1 MRNDFDAAFPG
12 KSEMFEMLK
21 SIPSVERI
29 MQEPELRA
37 LVENGD
43 MAREQ
48 ILKAVRDVLENARQS
63 ILDGGEPSLSLAE
76 LACTSAALAVKSAKP
91 RLVRV
96 INASGIILHTNLGRA
111 PLGESALA
119 AMRRAAGYCSLEYDL
134 ARGERGSRS
143 ACVEYLLKEL
153 TGADSALVVN
163 NNAAAVLLALTA
175 LAKDREVVVSRG
187 ELVEIG
193 GSFRVPEVM
202 AQSGALLKEVG
213 TTNKTHISDYERAIG
228 PNTGLLLKVHA
239 SNYKIVGFTASV
251 SLDELAALGR
261 RCGAAVMQD
270 LGSGCLTD
278 LSAYGITDEPTV
290 LDAVK
295 SGADLVTFSGDKL
308 LGGPQAGVIVGRA
321 QAVSACAEHPLFR
334 ALRPDKVTLAALEA
348 VLSEYLNSE
357 KAFRCIP
364 VLSMLAKSV
373 EQLDREAKLLADE
386 IVEGLGEAAEVS
398 IVEGASEAGG
408 GALPTHPLP
417 SRIVSVRPTA
427 LSAAAIEQSLRNHE
441 PPIIARIQR
450 DAILLDPRTL
460 AESDAEIIRSA
471 LAAAFSAAA
480 NSGTN

>member
-1 MRNDFDAAFPG
+1 ML
-12 KSEMFEMLK
+12 EMLK

-29 MQEPELRA
+29 MQTPEINA

-48 ILKAVRDVLENARQS
+48 ILMAVRAVLEDARQS
-63 ILDGGEPSLSLAE
+63 ILDGEEPSLAPAE
-76 LACTSAALAVKSAKP
+76 LARASAALAAKNAKP
-91 RLVRV
+91 RLIRV

-134 ARGERGSRS
+134 ELGKRGSRS

-202 AQSGALLKEVG
+202 TQSSALLKEVG
-213 TTNKTHISDYERAIG
+213 TTNKTHLRDYERAIG

-239 SNYKIVGFTASV
+239 SNYKIVGFTASA

-261 RCGAAVMQD
+261 RCGIAVMQD

-278 LSAYGITDEPTV
+278 LAACGIKDEPTV
-290 LDAVK
+290 RDAVK
-295 SGADLVTFSGDKL
+295 SGVDIVTFSGDKL
-308 LGGPQAGVIVGRA
+308 LGGPQAGVIVGRE
-321 QAVSACAEHPLFR
+321 QAVSACAKHPLFR

-348 VLSEYLNSE
+348 VLSEYRNTE
-357 KAFRCIP
+357 KAFHRIP
-364 VLSMLAKSV
+364 VLSMLSKPA
-373 EQLDREAKLLADE
+373 EQLDREAKLLADGIAE
-386 IVEGLGEAAEVS
+386 RLGDAAEISV
-398 IVEGASEAGG
+398 VEGASEAGG

-417 SRIVSVRPTA
+417 SRIVSVRPAA
-427 LSAAAIEQSLRNHE
+427 LSAAAIEQSLRNQE

-450 DAILLDPRTL
+450 DAILFDPRTL
-460 AESDAEIIRSA
+460 AEGDAEIIQSA
-471 LAAAFSAAA
+471 LAAAFSADA